1 MVAACAREQKENLF
15 VSRVGTSYFIRFHV
29 SYNDITTYSYLIV
42 VFTNKNE
49 SSWSANRV
57 RVRARVLDQ
66 FPLF

>member
-1 MVAACAREQKENLF
+1 MVAACGGKKKNLF
-15 VSRVGTSYFIRFHV
+15 VSRVGTSYFIRFLV